1 MHSWTFI
8 AIRWTFTEKIKKL
21 MWAQWGGGRCVSAV
35 VTAVWKMS
43 HVLDG
48 HVQLSHHDMKFVLI
62 SSSVQTDRLVVVSML
77 KNSVLLLRLYYIK
90 LCYCA
95 FASVVVSIELNRR
108 HYFQSNTLTIFFCIS
123 NLAKWALFL
132 VAPSNNAIQISSLPF
147 PCATSRQGTESP
159 QAGIQIYI
167 FK

>member
-1 MHSWTFI
+1 MCFSSGDSSVKDEPRSGWP
-8 AIRWTFTEKIKKL
+8 
-21 MWAQWGGGRCVSAV
+21 C
-35 VTAVWKMS
+35 TAVTPRNE
-43 HVLDG
+43 VRLD
-48 HVQLSHHDMKFVLI
+48 QLI
-62 SSSVQTDRLVVVSML
+62 CTDRLVVVSML